1 MNTMRPEPDDAS
13 IRLPVTFDYS
23 GGRADNKKGNI
34 LTTIVLT
41 VISIILIIGFAR
53 NENMEWYIRIIVC
66 AVVFS
71 IYMMFIRFKVFRE
84 RTYSDAYETLKEI
97 DYTPSTNSFWGIYDI
112 DLDYPYIC
120 HFKDG
125 KKGIFIKMEKD
136 IVVGKPDTIM
146 YDHFEAISDAYCLA
160 GSLNINLAH
169 IDYMDNVGNDPRMQ
183 TLYDGLDDCEN
194 PDMRDIMLS
203 IYSNLQEEMSNDYA
217 SFDVYLLTTK
227 SKVNQLWHNAQAICE
242 KLLTGNYL
250 SYRVLDSDGIRATT
264 MALFNLKEFSVL
276 DACENVLQQN
286 ARARGIVAISIEH
299 ADGTVEKLNKTQQE
313 ITDEINARKEAERQ
327 AILDKEREKQE
338 RHERR
343 RVKREEKKK
352 KKPVTYEDAIKT
364 VSSEYSDEQVDLFSS
379 EQSVDSNEC
388 SEDLDLF

>member
-1 MNTMRPEPDDAS
+1 MDNTMKPEPNDAS

-34 LTTIVLT
+34 LTAIVLT
-41 VISIILIIGFAR
+41 VITIILIVGFAR
-53 NENMEWYIRIIVC
+53 NSNFEWYMRIVICV
-66 AVVFS
+66 AIFS
-71 IYMMFIRFKVFRE
+71 VYFLFIRLKIFKE

-136 IVVGKPDTIM
+136 VVVGKPDTIM

-183 TLYDGLDDCEN
+183 SLYDSLDDCEN
-194 PDMRDIMLS
+194 SDMRDIMLS
-203 IYSNLQEEMSNDYA
+203 IFSNLQDEMSNDYA

-227 SKVNQLWHNAQAICE
+227 NKVNQLWCNAQVICE
-242 KLLTGNYL
+242 KLLEGNYL
-250 SYRVLDSDGIRATT
+250 TYKVLDQEGIRATT
-264 MALFNLKEFSVL
+264 MALFNLKEFSVV
-276 DACENVLQQN
+276 DACENVLKQN
-286 ARARGIVAISIEH
+286 ARAKGIVAISIEH
-299 ADGTVEKLNKTQQE
+299 ADGTVEKLNKTQAEIRQE
-313 ITDEINARKEAERQ
+313 NDERKKAEEEER
-327 AILDKEREKQE
+327 IRKEREK
-338 RHERR
+338 RDRR
-343 RVKREEKKK
+343 NKKNK
-352 KKPVTYEDAIKT
+352 SKVTSFDDALSK
-364 VSSEYSDEQVDLFSS
+364 VSSNVTDDTDLFS
-379 EQSVDSNEC
+379 DNEDDDNNK
-388 SEDLDLF
+388 DLGLF